1 MSIQPIHDALNDTLS
16 QVGRLEI
23 RARRVVDGFL
33 SGRHKSPYRG
43 RSLDFREHRQYAHG
57 DDLRDVDW
65 KVWGRQDRLYVKQ
78 FEAETNLRA
87 TLLVDVSASMSYS
100 PPKLQNRKSRPGQSR
115 LSKHQFATTAACAIS
130 YLLTRQ
136 HDSVGCLTFANKI
149 VNRVP
154 PRNSRTQ
161 LNNIAEALALPPMGA
176 KTDLEQV
183 LLRTASRLKGRGL
196 LVLISD
202 LLAPP
207 EQLSRG
213 LAALRSRGTDLLVLH
228 IMDDDEL
235 DFPFEGPSCFVGL
248 ETSDELNVNP
258 RALRLDYL
266 DALERHLDAVRSA
279 CATQQAD
286 YRLIR
291 TSDPLESAL
300 VALLG
305 NRA

>member
-1 MSIQPIHDALNDTLS
+1 MSSQPIHDALHGTLS

-43 RSLDFREHRQYAHG
+43 RSLDFREHRQYARG

-87 TLLVDVSASMSYS
+87 TLLVDVSASMSYR
-100 PPKLQNRKSRPGQSR
+100 PKAATNVEPR
-115 LSKHQFATTAACAIS
+115 LDKHQYATTAACAIS

-136 HDSVGCLTFANKI
+136 HDSVGCFTFANQI

-176 KTDLEQV
+176 KTDLEKV
-183 LLRTASRLKGRGL
+183 LLRAASAIKGRGL
-196 LVLISD
+196 VVLISD

-207 EQLSRG
+207 EHLSRG

-228 IMDDDEL
+228 VMDDDEL

-248 ETSDELNVNP
+248 ESSEELNTNP

-266 DALERHLDAVRSA
+266 AALDKHLKAVRSA

-291 TSDPLESAL
+291 TSDPLETAL
-300 VALLG
+300 IALLG
-305 NRA
+305 RRA